1 MTHALTETARL
12 GPSMAVHSLAY
23 AGGTLIAG
31 GREGDVLIWRRDPAG
46 WDPVEA
52 PAGSGPRAV
61 ALTPDGAGVY
71 VSEGP
76 IVQTAP
82 IRKHLRRLRTFF
94 EAPAPVRALAWS
106 PGGETLVVQAGDRVH
121 ALDWTGR
128 EQWSQVASGFSW
140 HPEDHRVL
148 LATDALTWFDG
159 RTGAR
164 AESVGRPSAVF
175 CVTFDGRIATADV
188 GQALA
193 ASPTGLAVGGDN
205 LTVRGDGGT
214 WAVEARVDHVVWT
227 GPRELAVAGGG
238 DSAVTTFM
246 L

>member
-1 MTHALTETARL
+1 MTHALTEIARL
-12 GPSMAVHSLAY
+12 GPPMAVHSLAY

-31 GREGDVLIWRRDPAG
+31 GRDGDVLIWRRDPAG

-76 IVQTAP
+76 VVQTAP
-82 IRKHLRRLRTFF
+82 IRKHLRRLRPFF

-128 EQWSQVASGFSW
+128 EQWSQVATGFSW
-140 HPEDHRVL
+140 HPGGQRVL
-148 LATDALTWFDG
+148 LATDGLAWFE
-159 RTGAR
+159 RQTGVR
-164 AESVGRPSAVF
+164 QGPMGPVPAVF
-175 CVTFDGRIATADV
+175 CVTFDGRIATADA
-188 GQALA
+188 GQVLA
-193 ASPTGLAVGGDN
+193 ASPTGLAVGGDG
-205 LTVRGDGGT
+205 LTVRGAEGT
-214 WAVEARVDHVVWT
+214 WAVQARVDHVVWT

-238 DSAVTTFM
+238 DSAITTFM